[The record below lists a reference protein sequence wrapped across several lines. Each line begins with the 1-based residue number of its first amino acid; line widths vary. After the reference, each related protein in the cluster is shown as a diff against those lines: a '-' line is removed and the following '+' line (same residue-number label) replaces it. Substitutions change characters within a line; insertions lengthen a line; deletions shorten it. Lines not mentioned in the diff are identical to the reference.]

1 MSLNATKLAEGIA
14 NKFDLSVTKAK
25 EIVKDVFEG
34 IQDELTDGNGDGAA
48 IHGFGTFTVVERAA
62 RTARNPTT
70 GEPIQVPAKRTVKFK
85 PAKALKDA
93 LA

>member
-1 MSLNATKLAEGIA
+1 MALNATQLAEGIA

-25 EIVKDVFEG
+25 DIVKDVFDV
-34 IQDELTDGNGDGAA
+34 IQNELTDGDGVA
-48 IHGFGTFTVVERAA
+48 IHGFGSFSVAARAA

-70 GEPIQVPAKRTVKFK
+70 GEPIQVPAKRAVKFK

>member
-1 MSLNATKLAEGIA
+1 MALNATQLAEGIA

-25 EIVKDVFEG
+25 DIVKDVFDV
-34 IQDELTDGNGDGAA
+34 IQNELTDGDGVA
-48 IHGFGTFTVVERAA
+48 IHGFGSFSVAERAA

-70 GEPIQVPAKRTVKFK
+70 GEPVQVPAKRAVKFK